1 MKAAPERIAVEFD
14 QIAALPDR
22 NWNHNIH
29 YHDFLLRELP
39 SPCHRVL
46 EIGCGKGRLSR
57 ALAKHAQAVVGI
69 DLSNEMLKIAR
80 AESQQLNNVRF
91 EQTDYLQK
99 DYPPAYFDAIVSV
112 ATLHHM
118 DWAHALKR
126 IKSDL
131 KPGGKLLVIDLYEE
145 KGWMDQ
151 LYNLASIPLHHVFKR
166 LKNDNTSSSALEN
179 QLWHAHGSGDEYM
192 LFEEIKRIASQ
203 YLPGVKV
210 RRRLL
215 WRFSLVWEKPL
226 EKSPSR

>member
-1 MKAAPERIAVEFD
+1 MKASPERIAVEFD
-14 QIAALPDR
+14 QIAALPER

-39 SPCHRVL
+39 APCHRVL

-57 ALAKHAQAVVGI
+57 ELARHAQEVVGI

-80 AESQQLNNVRF
+80 SRSKELENVRY

-112 ATLHHM
+112 ATLHHV
-118 DWAHALKR
+118 DWATALKR

-131 KPGGKLLVIDLYEE
+131 KPGGKFLVIDLYEE

-151 LYNLASIPLHHVFKR
+151 LYNLVSIPLHHILKR
-166 LKNDNTSSSALEN
+166 QKNGQSTSTTLEN
-179 QLWHAHGSGDEYM
+179 ELWHAHGSGDEY
-192 LFEEIKRIASQ
+192 LPFEEIKQIASQ
-203 YLPGVKV
+203 YLPGVEVK
-210 RRRLL
+210 RRLL
-215 WRFSLVWEKPL
+215 WRFSLIWEKPL
-226 EKSPSR
+226 EKGPS